1 MSVEKLQVILPANVF
16 PKPAEALWDGNGDGT
31 VYHITK
37 GGA

>member
-1 MSVEKLQVILPANVF
+1 MSVEKLQGMPANVF